1 MYLFKKEN
9 IMNANLIK
17 DCTYKISHNKL
28 IVFNKMLEIA
38 SSGLF

>member
-28 IVFNKMLEIA
+28 IVFNKILETT
-38 SSGLF
+38 SGLF